1 MEAKTTPHLHAR
13 AAHQAH
19 GPYAPPRA
27 NVKDKAATAIPWPT
41 ALSVWWSAAW
51 RGALYGLLGGLL
63 LGAIA
68 GVMAAVLG
76 VPEKANLYGT
86 IAGYIAAF
94 PASMLGL
101 KQALSKH
108 LASLSGAVNANP
120 A

>member
-1 MEAKTTPHLHAR
+1 MEAKTTSHLHVR
-13 AAHQAH
+13 VPHQGQ

-27 NVKDKAATAIPWPT
+27 HVKDKAATIRWPT

-51 RGALYGLLGGLL
+51 RGGLYGLLGGFV
-63 LGAIA
+63 LGAVA
-68 GVMAAVLG
+68 GVIAAVLG

-86 IAGYIAAF
+86 IAGYAAAL

-108 LASLSGAVNANP
+108 LASLAAAHANP

>member
-1 MEAKTTPHLHAR
+1 MEAKTTPHLHVR

-19 GPYAPPRA
+19 APYAPPRA
-27 NVKDKAATAIPWPT
+27 QVQEKAPTMIRWPT

-51 RGALYGLLGGLL
+51 RGALYGLLGGFL
-63 LGAIA
+63 LGAVA
-68 GVMAAVLG
+68 GVIAAVLG
-76 VPEKANLYGT
+76 VPEKAHLYGT
-86 IAGYIAAF
+86 IAGYIAAL

-108 LASLSGAVNANP
+108 LASLAAAANANP